1 MMARAASAGEP
12 RVRHVGILLPSSNTV
27 VEAEAPKL
35 IPADGSV
42 VLHYSRFR
50 VTVIS
55 ESSASQAQ
63 FEQQK
68 MLDAASLLADAKVDC
83 IAWAGTAASWLGFDR
98 DQELCDSIRAT
109 TSTPAM
115 TSVLAI
121 NAQLKALGARRIGL
135 VTPYVAGL
143 ENSIKRNYAAI
154 GIETVA
160 SERLGLTTNT
170 DYAAVTRQQIAQ
182 MCRSTAR
189 SKPSAIVV
197 MCTNLRAA
205 AVAESL
211 SREIGI
217 PVVDSVATTIRY
229 AIQEAIHPH

>member
-1 MMARAASAGEP
+1 MARVADAGEP
-12 RVRHVGILLPSSNTV
+12 RARHLGILLPSSNTV
-27 VEAEAPKL
+27 VEAEAPNL

-42 VLHYSRFR
+42 VLHYSRFK

-55 ESSASQAQ
+55 ESPASQAQ
-63 FEQQK
+63 FEQHK
-68 MLDAASLLADAKVDC
+68 ILDAASLLADAKVDC
-83 IAWAGTAASWLGFDR
+83 IAWLGTAASWLGFDR
-98 DQELCDSIRAT
+98 DEDLCKSIRDR
-109 TSTPAM
+109 TSIPAL

-121 NAQLKALGARRIGL
+121 NAQIKVFGARRIGL

-143 ENSIKRNYAAI
+143 ESSIKRNYAAI

-160 SERLGLTTNT
+160 SERLDLTTNT
-170 DYAAVTRQQIAQ
+170 DYAAVTPQQISE
-182 MCRSTAR
+182 MCRSTAK

-205 AVAESL
+205 AVADSL

-217 PVVDSVATTIRY
+217 PVVDSVATTIRR
-229 AIQEAIHPH
+229 AIQETIHPR

>member
-1 MMARAASAGEP
+1 MARVEDAGAP
-12 RVRHVGILLPSSNTV
+12 GARHLGILLPSSNTV
-27 VEAEAPKL
+27 VEAEAPNL

-55 ESSASQAQ
+55 ESSVSQAQ

-83 IAWAGTAASWLGFDR
+83 MVWAGTAASWLGFDR
-98 DQELCDSIRAT
+98 DQELCRGIQAGTSIRAI
-109 TSTPAM
+109 

-121 NAQLKALGARRIGL
+121 NAQLKVLGARRIGL

-143 ENSIKRNYAAI
+143 ESSIKRNYAAI

-160 SERLGLTTNT
+160 SERLDLTTNT
-170 DYAAVTRQQIAQ
+170 DYAAVTPRQISQ
-182 MCRSTAR
+182 MCRATAR
-189 SKPSAIVV
+189 PKPDAIVV

-205 AVAESL
+205 AVAHSL
-211 SREIGI
+211 SSEIGI
-217 PVVDSVATTIRY
+217 PVIDSVAATIRY
-229 AIQEAIHPH
+229 AMQEAIHPH